1 MCVEVMTYLN
11 RFTMHCT
18 KLFNIFIH
26 KDIQPAC
33 KEEGYKFKSDLV
45 VNFMLQPYFQAGSIY
60 DVHPLI
66 LYHCSVLILKVKLIN
81 KFTISGKFADQT
93 LR

>member
-18 KLFNIFIH
+18 KLINIFIH

-33 KEEGYKFKSDLV
+33 KEEGYKFKSA
-45 VNFMLQPYFQAGSIY
+45 FQAGSIY
-60 DVHPLI
+60 DVHTFF

-81 KFTISGKFADQT
+81 KFTISSKFADQT